1 MNESM
6 LTFIASEM
14 ILISLLISLLT
25 RYTVLS
31 LNLPLF
37 YTCYFYNFSNNNLFE
52 IIKIINL

>member
-14 ILISLLISLLT
+14 ILISLLT